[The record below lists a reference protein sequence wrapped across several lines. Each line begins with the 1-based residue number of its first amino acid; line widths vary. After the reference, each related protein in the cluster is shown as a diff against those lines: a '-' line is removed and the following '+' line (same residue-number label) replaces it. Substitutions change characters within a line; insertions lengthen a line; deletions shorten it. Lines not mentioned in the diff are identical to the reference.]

1 MDTLFRNSRRKLSQG
16 LLFWREVGQGT
27 PIIFLHGAWNDSS
40 QWVSVMESLADNFHC
55 FAPDL
60 LGCGESD
67 NPNIHYSVELQVECL
82 AEFLEALKLDKVYL
96 IGHSLGGWIAAS
108 YALKYPEQI
117 NGLVLLSPE
126 GVKVEGQEK
135 RWKKMQ
141 WLMDAPKLLFQI
153 LRSLLPIMKIFGL
166 HSKIEKYLQKRK
178 TLLQQ
183 STACQLLFNRPK
195 PEIAAEYLQ
204 DKLHLLANPVLILQG
219 GKDTPDALAQS
230 QTYQQRL
237 HQAELKIIP
246 HAGDNLPES
255 CVGLVA
261 EDIQEY
267 VKAIQNSEFKIKKFR
282 FS

>member
-16 LLFWREVGQGT
+16 LLFWREAGQGM

-40 QWVSVMESLADNFHC
+40 QWVSVMESMSQHFHC
-55 FAPDL
+55 FALDL

-82 AEFLEALKLDKVYL
+82 AEFLEALKLEKVYL
-96 IGHSLGGWIAAS
+96 VGHSLGGWIAGT

-117 NGLVLLSPE
+117 EGLILLSPE
-126 GVKVEGQEK
+126 GVAIEGEEK
-135 RWKKMQ
+135 RWQKMQ
-141 WLMDAPKLLFQI
+141 WLLDGPKLLFKI
-153 LRSLLPIMKIFGL
+153 LRSLLPIVRIFGL
-166 HSKIEKYLQKRK
+166 HKKIEQSLQKRK
-178 TLLQQ
+178 TLLQH
-183 STACQLLFNRPK
+183 STACQLLFNRSK

-204 DKLHLLANPVLILQG
+204 DRLHLLTNSVLILQG
-219 GKDTPDALAQS
+219 GKDTADALAKS
-230 QTYQQRL
+230 KTYKQRL
-237 HQAELKIIP
+237 PKAELKIIP

-267 VKAIQNSEFKIKKFR
+267 VKAKSSRII
-282 FS
+282 